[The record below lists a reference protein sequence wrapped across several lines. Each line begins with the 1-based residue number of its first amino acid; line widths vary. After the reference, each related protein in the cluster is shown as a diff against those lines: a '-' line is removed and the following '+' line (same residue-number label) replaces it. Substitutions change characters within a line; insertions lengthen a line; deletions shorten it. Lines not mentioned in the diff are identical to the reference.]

1 MMKKNTE
8 KRKGNVVGGCVIH
21 TAPLLESLL
30 TKTVGDKSEE
40 DE

>member
-1 MMKKNTE
+1 MMKKKTE
-8 KRKGNVVGGCVIH
+8 KRKGNVGGGGVIH

-30 TKTVGDKSEE
+30 TKSVGGKSEE